1 MLFFD
6 RIAAHRSQLLSP
18 AGVGLPRRSSPA
30 GTRFLRVVGVLGL
43 TLLAILMAA
52 PAGQVAPL
60 LSLLLIAPVTEELVF
75 RAGLQEQLLRL
86 GCGSWLALSTTAA
99 VFALLHA
106 ITRSK
111 PQALAVFGPALLIG
125 WCYSRQRGRGLE
137 RCIALHGAMNLAWWL
152 LAGTAVRHLPTT

>member
-6 RIAAHRSQLLSP
+6 RITAHRRSLLPP
-18 AGVGLPRRSSPA
+18 ATVGRSGRSNA
-30 GTRFLRVVGVLGL
+30 AAARFWRVSVVLGL

-86 GCGSWLALSTTAA
+86 GCGAWLALTVTAA
-99 VFALLHA
+99 VFALLHGL
-106 ITRSK
+106 TRSD

-125 WCYSRQRGRGLE
+125 WFYPRRHGLE
-137 RCIALHGAMNLAWWL
+137 LCIALHGAMNLAWWL
-152 LAGTAVRHLPTT
+152 VAGSAA